1 MYGILDRYIGKNVA
15 IAVCLVAIALTLLSG
30 IIHLIDALR
39 YIGRG
44 EIDFWFILKYVGYK
58 LPGHCIVFFPVSVL
72 IGGVVSLGLLA
83 RSSEIVILQS
93 IGLSKINIGVSCI
106 KTLIPMILVVTA
118 ISETVVP
125 YLDRYAEEQYYQKAK
140 ANDGFTITSSGTW
153 IKEGESF
160 IGILAVSVN
169 NVLNGVI
176 RYDFEGTELK
186 RYAIAASGQYIN
198 NQWVMSNVDEQLI
211 SDNKVE
217 HNHYD
222 NQVWSLNVNHKRM
235 EVLSQ
240 VSSVLSF
247 IQLKDYIKYIE
258 QNGVD
263 SSRYRLALYNKV
275 VNPVVMIVMMLLAL
289 STIFGPLRSM
299 NMGTRVL
306 SGIALGFGYYVL
318 NQIVGP
324 FALVYGVPPIIG
336 AGFGTVLFAI
346 LAVYLLNRKA

>member
-1 MYGILDRYIGKNVA
+1 ML
-15 IAVCLVAIALTLLSG
+15 
-30 IIHLIDALR
+30 
-39 YIGRG
+39 
-44 EIDFWFILKYVGYK
+44 
-58 LPGHCIVFFPVSVL
+58 
-72 IGGVVSLGLLA
+72 
-83 RSSEIVILQS
+83 
-93 IGLSKINIGVSCI
+93 
-106 KTLIPMILVVTA
+106 
-118 ISETVVP
+118 
-125 YLDRYAEEQYYQKAK
+125 
-140 ANDGFTITSSGTW
+140 
-153 IKEGESF
+153 
-160 IGILAVSVN
+160 
-169 NVLNGVI
+169 
-176 RYDFEGTELK
+176 
-186 RYAIAASGQYIN
+186 
-198 NQWVMSNVDEQLI
+198 